1 MSNAKDIQ
9 EAKQRLHEGG
19 VAYIMGNDNHF
30 KAVRA
35 TGGSYELLDSLQ
47 QGPQSIT
54 EIVVDQMLY
63 RSIGTTGI
71 LVSKA

>member
-30 KAVRA
+30 KVVRA

-47 QGPQSIT
+47 QGPQGIT
-54 EIVVDQMLY
+54 ETVADQMLD
-63 RSIGTTGI
+63 RSTGTTGV